1 MLGVVVQ
8 ICCVRKEPKGIGG
21 QPAPS
26 LLEVEFFRCS
36 FSRAEPSVNPAT
48 FVRATVCLL
57 GFNKVFLF
65 LPWYGAQDG
74 GLMVTLGYP
83 ALNAEPAEREMCWV
97 QGLGR
102 CSHPFGHRPW
112 KPSLSRLVTVSGV
125 SRAHCYDPGSL
136 GVVSP
141 PRAPY
146 TAALVH
152 SFREVFSGGISPS
165 RALLLSSAPG
175 GALSIEGGNPE

>member
-1 MLGVVVQ
+1 MPPHCMLGVVVQ

-112 KPSLSRLVTVSGV
+112 KPSL
-125 SRAHCYDPGSL
+125 
-136 GVVSP
+136 
-141 PRAPY
+141 
-146 TAALVH
+146 
-152 SFREVFSGGISPS
+152 
-165 RALLLSSAPG
+165 
-175 GALSIEGGNPE
+175 